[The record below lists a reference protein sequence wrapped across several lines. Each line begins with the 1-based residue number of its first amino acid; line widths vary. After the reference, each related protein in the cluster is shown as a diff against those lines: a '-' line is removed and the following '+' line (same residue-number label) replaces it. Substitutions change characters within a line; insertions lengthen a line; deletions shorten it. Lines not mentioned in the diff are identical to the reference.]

1 LLKFDVLFLAAV
13 CMYRLENL
21 LVCKQD
27 LALCHDQIR
36 RSQIHSVWFYAMK
49 RDLREIIVRAFERG
63 ERQADIF
70 RRFEPDG
77 ISQQYISYT
86 IKRWRET
93 GSVEDRPHSG
103 GPRTARTPQLI
114 RKIRQRICKNRRRSA
129 RKLAAKLHTS
139 RRTIQRLLKD
149 DLGLKP
155 YKRQKVHG
163 LSIAQKE
170 KRLLRCK
177 RLLRRFPKSR
187 AKSIV
192 FSDEKIFT
200 VEEKLNSQNDRI
212 YAAAIEDI
220 PEEIRTVQRFQS
232 PGSFMVWAAISTQG
246 KFALT
251 FVKPGVKVD
260 KAYYQ
265 REILQ
270 KIVKPE
276 GKRIFKNE
284 QWTFQQDSAPAHSA
298 KINQTWCKV
307 NLPDFIS
314 SSEWPPSSPDLNPLD
329 YCIWGVL
336 EARVNATQHRSLNEL
351 KRAVR
356 REWKKLPMGVVRSV
370 IDLWRP
376 RLRACK
382 KANGGRFK

>member
-1 LLKFDVLFLAAV
+1 
-13 CMYRLENL
+13 MYRLENL
-21 LVCKQD
+21 YVCKQD

-36 RSQIHSVWFYAMK
+36 RSQIHSVCFYAMK

-93 GSVEDRPHSG
+93 GSIEDRPRLG

-114 RKIRQRICKNRRRSA
+114 QKIRQRFRRKRRRSA
-129 RKLAAKLHTS
+129 RKLAENLQTS
-139 RRTIQRLLKD
+139 RSTIQRVIKN
-149 DLGLKP
+149 DLGFKP

-163 LSIAQKE
+163 LSAAQKRE
-170 KRLLRCK
+170 RLIRCK
-177 RLLRRFPKSR
+177 RLIRRFTNR
-187 AKSIV
+187 RVKSIV

-200 VEEKLNSQNDRI
+200 VEEKLNKQNDRI
-212 YAAAIEDI
+212 YAASIEDI

-232 PGSFMVWAAISTQG
+232 PGNFMVWAAISTQG
-246 KFALT
+246 KFPLV

-276 GKRIFKNE
+276 GKRIFKNQ

-298 KINQTWCKV
+298 KINQSWCNV

-329 YCIWGVL
+329 YAIWGTL

-351 KRAVR
+351 KRAVQ
-356 REWKKLPMGVVRSV
+356 REWKKLSMGMVCSS
-370 IDLWRP
+370 IELWRS
-376 RLRACK
+376 RLRACV

>member
-1 LLKFDVLFLAAV
+1 
-13 CMYRLENL
+13 
-21 LVCKQD
+21 
-27 LALCHDQIR
+27 
-36 RSQIHSVWFYAMK
+36 MK

-93 GSVEDRPHSG
+93 GSIEDRPRLG

-114 RKIRQRICKNRRRSA
+114 QKIRQRFRRKRRRSA
-129 RKLAAKLHTS
+129 RKLAENLQTS
-139 RRTIQRLLKD
+139 RSTIQRVIKN
-149 DLGLKP
+149 DLGFKP

-163 LSIAQKE
+163 LSAAQKRE
-170 KRLLRCK
+170 RLIRCK
-177 RLLRRFPKSR
+177 RLIRRFTNR
-187 AKSIV
+187 RVKSIV

-200 VEEKLNSQNDRI
+200 VEEKLNKQNDRI
-212 YAAAIEDI
+212 YAASIEDI

-232 PGSFMVWAAISTQG
+232 PGNFMVWAAISTQG
-246 KFALT
+246 KFPLV

-276 GKRIFKNE
+276 GKRIFKNQ

-298 KINQTWCKV
+298 KINQSWCNV

-329 YCIWGVL
+329 YAIWGTL

-351 KRAVR
+351 KRAVQ
-356 REWKKLPMGVVRSV
+356 REWKKLSMGMVCSS
-370 IDLWRP
+370 IELWRS
-376 RLRACK
+376 RLRACV